1 VSIDLAI
8 NVQGQEGV
16 TWSDWL
22 ALAAACEEHGVPTL
36 SRSDHYEG
44 FSPAAADGA
53 LDAWGTICGLAAVT
67 ERLRLATLV
76 SPVTFRHPA
85 VLAKLA
91 TTADHISGGRI
102 DVGIGA
108 GWAEREHA
116 TYGFDFPPL
125 GQRMLL
131 LERQLEVLRT
141 HWTSGDHLPP
151 PAQAP
156 NPPIILG
163 GNAKP
168 RSIALAARYADEYN
182 VGGIDAAA
190 AADVRGWLDAACA
203 ATGRRVRLSV
213 MTGIL
218 VGPDQDEVERRAQAL
233 RQASGGRAPGPTAI
247 VGTPAAAVARLREYA
262 EAGVDRVMLGHG
274 NHRDLETVRIIGREV
289 LPPLADAHQP
299 STTTRAPGYNPRSG
313 DSWSRGAP

>member
-1 VSIDLAI
+1 VSIELAI
-8 NVQGQEGV
+8 NVQGQEGM
-16 TWSDWL
+16 TWPDWL
-22 ALAAACEEHGVPTL
+22 ALAAACEEHGIPTL

-67 ERLRLATLV
+67 TRLRLATLV

-108 GWAEREHA
+108 GWSEREHA

-131 LERQLEVLRT
+131 LERQLELLRT
-141 HWTSGDHLPP
+141 HWTSGIHLPP
-151 PAQAP
+151 PVQTP

-163 GNAKP
+163 GSAKP

-182 VGGIDAAA
+182 VGGLDPSA
-190 AADVRGWLDAACA
+190 AADVRCRLDEASA
-203 ATGRRVRLSV
+203 ATGRDVRLSI
-213 MTGIL
+213 MTGVL
-218 VGPDQDEVERRAQAL
+218 VGSDQEEVERRAQAL
-233 RQASGGRAPGPTAI
+233 REASGGRAPGPTAI
-247 VGTPAAAVARLREYA
+247 AGTPAVAAARLREYA
-262 EAGVDRVMLGHG
+262 DAGVDRVMLGHG
-274 NHRDLETVRIIGREV
+274 NHRDLETVRIIGREI
-289 LPPLADAHQP
+289 LPLLVDAGGHVHA
-299 STTTRAPGYNPRSG
+299 R
-313 DSWSRGAP
+313 